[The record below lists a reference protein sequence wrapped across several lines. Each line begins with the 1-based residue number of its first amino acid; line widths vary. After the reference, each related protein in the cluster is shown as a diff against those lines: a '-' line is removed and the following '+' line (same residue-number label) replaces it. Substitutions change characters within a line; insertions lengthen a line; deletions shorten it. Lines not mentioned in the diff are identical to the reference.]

1 LANGSGLYSGKRDIT
16 LAFNK
21 NKTWIYDKIKQCC
34 EEYPSK
40 FNYFESGDNRAT
52 IIIYSD
58 VIKGI
63 IKQFIIGKNAYEKHL
78 TYHVYNTSKRILEQI
93 LKGYLD
99 GDAHYEKCS
108 NRYILNFTG
117 QNHQLATDLR
127 TLCYILNYN
136 ILLRKSTAKCGNKIF
151 KSYRGRIRLDNIN
164 NNTKNPYKIENII
177 IHKTKHNF
185 YDISID
191 SEDHLFVLHD
201 GTLTH
206 NCNPVPTY
214 SNKYLTDTEYC
225 LYFRNGGM
233 CEPKN
238 YEDAKTYWFDPI
250 NASDKQ
256 IWEHPTIKPQH
267 MIEKLIRNSS
277 KQGQLVMDL
286 YLGSGTTAAACKK
299 LNRNFIGSEINEKY
313 YNIALKR
320 VEETVQETE
329 DEKSPLTEFFE

>member
-1 LANGSGLYSGKRDIT
+1 MSNIKIYNSDCMEMLKNIPDSSIDLIIT
-16 LAFNK
+16 
-21 NKTWIYDKIKQCC
+21 D
-34 EEYPSK
+34 P
-40 FNYFESGDNRAT
+40 
-52 IIIYSD
+52 
-58 VIKGI
+58 
-63 IKQFIIGKNAYEKHL
+63 
-78 TYHVYNTSKRILEQI
+78 
-93 LKGYLD
+93 
-99 GDAHYEKCS
+99 
-108 NRYILNFTG
+108 
-117 QNHQLATDLR
+117 
-127 TLCYILNYN
+127 
-136 ILLRKSTAKCGNKIF
+136 
-151 KSYRGRIRLDNIN
+151 
-164 NNTKNPYKIENII
+164 P
-177 IHKTKHNF
+177 
-185 YDISID
+185 YDISCTGGGGNQGHKITKMGVD
-191 SEDHLFVLHD
+191 LVDLNINTGYDIRKVGKEIVRVMKKLNVYFWCNKKQIPEYFDFYVKEQGCKFD
-201 GTLTH
+201 ILTW
-206 NCNPVPTY
+206 NKTNPVPTF

-329 DEKSPLTEFFE
+329 DEKAPITEFFE

>member
-1 LANGSGLYSGKRDIT
+1 MEMLKNIPDSSIDLIIT
-16 LAFNK
+16 
-21 NKTWIYDKIKQCC
+21 D
-34 EEYPSK
+34 P
-40 FNYFESGDNRAT
+40 
-52 IIIYSD
+52 
-58 VIKGI
+58 
-63 IKQFIIGKNAYEKHL
+63 
-78 TYHVYNTSKRILEQI
+78 
-93 LKGYLD
+93 
-99 GDAHYEKCS
+99 
-108 NRYILNFTG
+108 
-117 QNHQLATDLR
+117 
-127 TLCYILNYN
+127 
-136 ILLRKSTAKCGNKIF
+136 
-151 KSYRGRIRLDNIN
+151 
-164 NNTKNPYKIENII
+164 P
-177 IHKTKHNF
+177 
-185 YDISID
+185 YDISCTGGGGNQGHKISTMGKD
-191 SEDHLFVLHD
+191 LVDLNINTGYDIRKVGKEIVRVMKKMNVYFWCNKKQIPEYFDFYVKEQGCKFD
-201 GTLTH
+201 ILTW
-206 NCNPVPTY
+206 NKTNPVPTY

-329 DEKSPLTEFFE
+329 DEKAPITEFFE